1 MEPSHHASQE
11 LCADIFML
19 LLSPENSRC
28 PCFPKVPTLS
38 QFRETA
44 RLCLGSSWC
53 YCSLETLKAATHKQG
68 SPHLFLLSG
77 ISVLCCLWFNGWQ
90 LFHIFGF
97 CCYYLKWE
105 DKSRSC
111 YAIKLYFKDNLE
123 NLRHR
128 ISLVVQWLKLSSQCR
143 GPRINPWSGN

>member
-1 MEPSHHASQE
+1 MHLRSSVQIS
-11 LCADIFML
+11 LCWYSVLRTLDAPV
-19 LLSPENSRC
+19 SPKS
-28 PCFPKVPTLS
+28 L
-38 QFRETA
+38 
-44 RLCLGSSWC
+44 LCLNSGRLPGFVWVPPDAIVAWKLSRQQP
-53 YCSLETLKAATHKQG
+53 TNKAHLICFFSQG
-68 SPHLFLLSG
+68 SVSCAAYGSMAANCFTFF
-77 ISVLCCLWFNGWQ
+77 V
-90 LFHIFGF
+90 F

>member
-1 MEPSHHASQE
+1 MHLQE
-11 LCADIFML
+11 LCADTSCWYSVLRTLDAPVSPKSL
-19 LLSPENSRC
+19 LCLNSGR
-28 PCFPKVPTLS
+28 LL
-38 QFRETA
+38 

-53 YCSLETLKAATHKQG
+53 YCSLELSRQQPTNKAHLICFFSQG
-68 SPHLFLLSG
+68 SVSCAAYGSMAANCFTFF
-77 ISVLCCLWFNGWQ
+77 V
-90 LFHIFGF
+90 F

-128 ISLVVQWLKLSSQCR
+128 ISGGPGIKLSSLMQ
-143 GPRINPWSGN
+143 GTQNQLWSGN